1 MAMMGVDYP
10 IGSFEENLAVLA
22 INRNKQV
29 HFMTTLLIVNA
40 IIHVGNCIQAAVS
53 GGSASEKGS
62 DNLQKLVESLKSML
76 MPGDALE
83 TESKD
88 QRALRIL
95 EEEVSKGPLNVR
107 PMAETKADRGRFKRR
122 RSK

>member
-1 MAMMGVDYP
+1 MAGVDYP
-10 IGSFEENLAVLA
+10 IGSFEESLAVLA

-40 IIHVGNCIQAAVS
+40 IIHVGNCIQAAVAGS
-53 GGSASEKGS
+53 SASEKGS
-62 DNLQKLVESLKSML
+62 ENIQKLVDSLRSML
-76 MPGDALE
+76 LPGDDLD
-83 TESKD
+83 TESKT
-88 QRALRIL
+88 QRSLRIL

-107 PMAETKADRGRFKRR
+107 PMAETKADRGRIKRL